1 MPMIKFKAIETKD
14 VCSVSKNLIDELEEL
29 IKRPRENFSLSVD
42 QSVYV
47 KDGEVVK
54 GGPVIEVLWVDR
66 SQEIQ
71 DKAAKIITKYM
82 NSVGY
87 PNLDIIFFALDKS
100 KYYKNGETL

>member
-1 MPMIKFKAIETKD
+1 MPMIKFKAIEAKD
-14 VCSVSKNLIDELEEL
+14 VCSISKNLIDELEEL
-29 IKRPRENFSLSVD
+29 INRPRKHFSLSVD

-54 GGPVIEVLWVDR
+54 GEPVIEVLWVDR

-87 PNLDIIFFALDKS
+87 SNLDIIFSALDKS
-100 KYYKNGETL
+100 KYYKNGDLV